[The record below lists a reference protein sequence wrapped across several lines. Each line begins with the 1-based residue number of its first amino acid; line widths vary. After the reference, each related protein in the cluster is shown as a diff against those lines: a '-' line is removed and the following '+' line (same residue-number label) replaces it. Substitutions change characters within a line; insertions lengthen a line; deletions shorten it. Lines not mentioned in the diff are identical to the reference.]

1 MEATL
6 TAAVADTEVV
16 AMVAVAA
23 AMVMA
28 AEVAMVR
35 VMEATT
41 GKFFFILLS
50 FFLHHSSS
58 FTITSAT
65 SELGVCP
72 IPSARGLHIF
82 IKRTIWTDY
91 LSIAMAVATH
101 MVVVVAAAAIACP
114 TWAPV

>member
-1 MEATL
+1 
-6 TAAVADTEVV
+6 
-16 AMVAVAA
+16 MVAVAA

-41 GKFFFILLS
+41 GKFFYSS

-58 FTITSAT
+58 FTIASAT

-72 IPSARGLHIF
+72 IPSARGLPIF